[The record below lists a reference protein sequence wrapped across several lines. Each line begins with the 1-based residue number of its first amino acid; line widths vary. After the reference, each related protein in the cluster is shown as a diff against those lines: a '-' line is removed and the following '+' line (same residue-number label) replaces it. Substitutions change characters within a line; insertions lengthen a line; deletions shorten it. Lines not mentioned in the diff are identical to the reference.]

1 VDWED
6 GSPDHVIAYTD
17 ADLSTHLG
25 QLGLL
30 IDPIVRGGRDAAIDS
45 EAASITPEF
54 DPYLGMLKSI
64 AAMYRRYLPCEP
76 GAEEVAGL
84 VERAVVAEDVFG

>member
-1 VDWED
+1 MWTAAAED

-30 IDPIVRGGRDAAIDS
+30 IDPIVRGGAMPRSAH
-45 EAASITPEF
+45 AASRCP
-54 DPYLGMLKSI
+54 
-64 AAMYRRYLPCEP
+64 
-76 GAEEVAGL
+76 
-84 VERAVVAEDVFG
+84 